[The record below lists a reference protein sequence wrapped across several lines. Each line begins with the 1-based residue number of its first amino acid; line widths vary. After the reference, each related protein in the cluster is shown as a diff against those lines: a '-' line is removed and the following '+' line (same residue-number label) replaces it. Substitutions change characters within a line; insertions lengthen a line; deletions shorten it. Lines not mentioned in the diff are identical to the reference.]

1 MSISQAQTLFNNL
14 EPHTIALICVLF
26 IGPIIFLHLVSAF
39 FGFSAGYMIL
49 DYIGLGWLWGDGESR
64 SERRSS
70 GKKGKGIRRRADLL
84 QDGSVSKGCYPGL
97 VNISGTYCF
106 FNSTVQAFASL
117 GALQPQIE
125 EIHKNAEDWDVP
137 TPVLDALRSVL
148 IGQLVHPTHSCTR
161 GNRCTDTRL
170 PPIHHQTDLNTP
182 HRRPS
187 SFRPSEVIKALS
199 DSDSGKRSALFASR
213 EHQDAQELFQLL
225 SSVVRDEAANVLQ
238 ERMRE
243 RGLGGFAVE
252 APGSSDVDVHS
263 RSVFDGLMAQR
274 RSCVECGYTE
284 AVRHFAF
291 DNVSLSV
298 PPLPNTTL
306 HQCLQDYTRLEILED
321 CLCSNCSMIATHKR
335 LLTEIERQKF
345 EASIAMPGETEKP
358 KATTSKRKRERE
370 IRKHEELVRKALTDR
385 KVEEEIKGLKMEKV
399 YSKRS
404 TKQVMIARPP
414 PVLALHLQRSAFFGR
429 AVKNPCRVSFPEHLD
444 ITPFTTSGQLNTVP
458 TLPISQP
465 TTPIMTPVDGA
476 PFHFPAAN
484 GVPLGLNSQLFP
496 PKSPISPTASNITYR
511 LAAVVCHYGAHSYG
525 HYVTFRR
532 IPGDRWIRASDSDVV
547 EVSLRDVLS
556 ETMGTFMLYYERL
569 DEEKS
574 EQEDKSREPKVSVGL
589 GSNHT
594 TSMVLPADSDIE
606 KILRVPR
613 NSFRPRVLRSVS
625 LMSSSRASSIAP
637 SVVTALEDVDE
648 RSTIR
653 SESPLPI
660 RSRTPSRTQP
670 VRAQKSPP
678 TSPPKLR
685 RVHSPRPFARNS
697 LPAVASPS

>member
-1 MSISQAQTLFNNL
+1 MSIFQAQTLSNNL
-14 EPHTIALICVLF
+14 EPHTVALLCVLF
-26 IGPIIFLHLVSAF
+26 IGPIIFLQLVSAF

-49 DYIGLGWLWGDGESR
+49 NYLGLGWLWGDGESR
-64 SERRSS
+64 SDRRSS
-70 GKKGKGIRRRADLL
+70 GKKGKGIRRRADLA
-84 QDGSVSKGCYPGL
+84 QEGSISKGCYPGL

-117 GALQPQIE
+117 KALQPQID
-125 EIHKNAEDWDVP
+125 EIHKSAEDWDVP

-148 IGQLVHPTHSCTR
+148 I
-161 GNRCTDTRL
+161 
-170 PPIHHQTDLNTP
+170 DLNTP

-252 APGSSDVDVHS
+252 APGNSDVDVHS

-298 PPLPNTTL
+298 PPLSSTTL
-306 HQCLQDYTRLEILED
+306 DQCLQDYTRLEILED

-335 LLTEIERQKF
+335 LLAEIERQKF
-345 EASIAMPGETEKP
+345 EASIAMPGDTEKP
-358 KATTSKRKRERE
+358 KVSTSKRKRERE
-370 IRKHEELVRKALTDR
+370 VRKHEELVRKALTDR
-385 KVEEEIKGLKMEKV
+385 KVEDEIKGLKLEKV
-399 YSKRS
+399 YSRRS

-429 AVKNPCRVSFPEHLD
+429 AVKNPCRVSFPEYLD
-444 ITPFTTSGQLNTVP
+444 VTQFTTSGQLNTAP
-458 TLPISQP
+458 TLPISQSS
-465 TTPIMTPVDGA
+465 TPISTPIDGSS
-476 PFHFPAAN
+476 FHFPTPN

-496 PKSPISPTASNITYR
+496 PKSPTSPTAPHTAYR

-532 IPGDRWIRASDSDVV
+532 VPGDRWIRASDSDVI

-556 ETMGTFMLYYERL
+556 ETMGTFMLYYERIE
-569 DEEKS
+569 EEKT
-574 EQEDKSREPKVSVGL
+574 EQEQMEAKIPASL
-589 GSNHT
+589 GSAHT
-594 TSMVLPADSDIE
+594 TSVVLPAGSDVE
-606 KILRVPR
+606 QILRGPR
-613 NSFRPRVLRSVS
+613 MSFRPRVLRSVS

-637 SVVTALEDVDE
+637 SVVTALEEADE
-648 RSTIR
+648 QITVR
-653 SESPLPI
+653 SESPPPI
-660 RSRTPSRTQP
+660 RPRTPSRTQP

-678 TSPPKLR
+678 TSPPRLR
-685 RVHSPRPFARNS
+685 RVHSPRPFARSS

>member
-1 MSISQAQTLFNNL
+1 MNIFQAQTLPSNL
-14 EPHTIALICVLF
+14 EPHTIALLCVLF
-26 IGPIIFLHLVSAF
+26 IGPVIFLQLVSSF

-49 DYIGLGWLWGDGESR
+49 EYIGLGWLWGDGESR
-64 SERRSS
+64 GDRRS
-70 GKKGKGIRRRADLL
+70 GRKGKGIRRRADLA
-84 QDGSVSKGCYPGL
+84 QEGSVSKGCYPGL

-117 GALQPQIE
+117 KALQPQID

-148 IGQLVHPTHSCTR
+148 I
-161 GNRCTDTRL
+161 
-170 PPIHHQTDLNTP
+170 DLNTP

-238 ERMRE
+238 ERMKE

-252 APGSSDVDVHS
+252 ASGNSDADVHS

-298 PPLPNTTL
+298 PPLPGTSL
-306 HQCLQDYTRLEILED
+306 YQCLQDYTRLEILED
-321 CLCSNCSMIATHKR
+321 CLCSNCSMVATHRR
-335 LLTEIERQKF
+335 LLADIEQHKF
-345 EASIAMPGETEKP
+345 EASIAMPGDKEKS

-370 IRKHEELVRKALTDR
+370 TRKHEELVRKALADR

-429 AVKNPCRVSFPEHLD
+429 AVKNPCRVSFPEYLD
-444 ITPFTTSGQLNTVP
+444 ITPFTTSGQLNTTP

-465 TTPIMTPVDGA
+465 TTPITTPIDGT
-476 PFHFPAAN
+476 PFYFPASN
-484 GVPLGLNSQLFP
+484 GLPLGPNSQLFP
-496 PKSPISPTASNITYR
+496 PKSPTSPTAANSPYR

-532 IPGDRWIRASDSDVV
+532 VPGDRWMRASDSDVV
-547 EVSLRDVLS
+547 EVSLRDVLN

-569 DEEKS
+569 DEEKAQ
-574 EQEDKSREPKVSVGL
+574 QEDKPTEPKISGGL
-589 GSNHT
+589 GSTHT
-594 TSMVLPADSDIE
+594 TSVVLPAGSDVE
-606 KILRVPR
+606 HILRVPR
-613 NSFRPRVLRSVS
+613 TFRPRVLRSVS
-625 LMSSSRASSIAP
+625 LMSTSRASSIAP
-637 SVVTALEDVDE
+637 SIVTALEEADE

-653 SESPLPI
+653 SDSPLPQ
-660 RSRTPSRTQP
+660 RPRTPSRTQP

-678 TSPPKLR
+678 TSPPRLR

-697 LPAVASPS
+697 LPVASAS